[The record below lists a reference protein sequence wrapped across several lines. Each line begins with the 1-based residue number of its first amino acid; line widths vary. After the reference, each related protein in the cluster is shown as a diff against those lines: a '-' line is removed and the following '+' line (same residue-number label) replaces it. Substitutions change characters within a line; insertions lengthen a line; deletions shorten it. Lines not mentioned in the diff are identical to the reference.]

1 MMGNTFEATFL
12 WAAVDELTKPR
23 HVKLVRDDDTTD
35 WTTLPSLWWQL
46 EDALRTGLEN
56 GSHSS
61 GSKYR
66 IPLNIDALQ
75 LAGDIEDI
83 TMDALTGHDVKPRG
97 ALPESLRAL
106 ASAVIAAVDDDLTGW
121 WVYRIRSWARQI
133 DHVLRLTEQ
142 PQPRRIRDTRC
153 PTCQATHVTLIAG
166 VDGTERVPALLIDFA
181 DGMIRAASCSACG
194 STWFRGDA
202 LLALTDQLG
211 EQPTPEFAALPKPS
225 YPARD
230 TAVELGLPHFED
242 VDQVG

>member
-1 MMGNTFEATFL
+1 MDNAFETAYL
-12 WAAVDELTKPR
+12 WAAVDQLTKPR
-23 HVKLVRDDDTTD
+23 HVKLLRDDDTTD

-56 GSHSS
+56 STHSS

-66 IPLNIDALQ
+66 TPLNIDALQ
-75 LAGDIEDI
+75 LASDIRD
-83 TMDALTGHDVKPRG
+83 TTTDALDGHGQKPR
-97 ALPESLRAL
+97 ATFPESVRAL
-106 ASAVIAAVDDDLTGW
+106 ASVVVAAMDGDLTGW
-121 WVYRIRSWARQI
+121 WVYRVRSWSRQI

-153 PTCQATHVTLIAG
+153 PTCQATHVTIIAG

-202 LLALTDQLG
+202 LLALTDQLN
-211 EQPTPEFAALPKPS
+211 EQPAPAYAELLKPV
-225 YPARD
+225 YPAGD
-230 TAVELGLPHFED
+230 TAAQLGLPHFDD